1 MLTTELKGVGEA
13 IFEKRNIDWL
23 NYGILS
29 EFFSELRVA
38 TIFFLRSHRRAH
50 EFKVERLRAETV
62 S

>member
-1 MLTTELKGVGEA
+1 MLTTELKGAGEA

-29 EFFSELRVA
+29 KLFSELRVA
-38 TIFFLRSHRRAH
+38 TIFFLRSHGRAH